1 MIKELKH
8 PLCAVEYPW
17 GISFGGSQMHTDD
30 PVMTKCGCGIVAVQE
45 VLIYISRY
53 HDCPGQ
59 ALFGKMI
66 ERTVISQ
73 TEYNRYLDR
82 LRSKYI
88 HLIPSFGVN
97 GISLVAGM
105 NSVFRRYGY
114 PYKGQWKI
122 ASKSFYPCMEEML
135 DLDIPVIIS
144 VGPNFPAVWGKKT
157 VELNPERNMIG
168 IPAQG
173 INAHYMIATGL
184 DDTCIHVSSWGRRY
198 SIDRREYDEY
208 VRSFSTSIV
217 SNLVYI
223 RKV

>member
-17 GISFGGSQMHTDD
+17 GISFGGSQMHSHD
-30 PVMTKCGCGIVAVQE
+30 PVMERCGCGIVAVQE
-45 VLIYISRY
+45 VLLYLTRY
-53 HDCPGQ
+53 HGCPGQ
-59 ALFGKMI
+59 ELLGSMS

-73 TEYNRYLDR
+73 DEYNRSLDR
-82 LRSKYI
+82 LRSRYI

-105 NSVFRRYGY
+105 NAVFRRYGY
-114 PYKGQWKI
+114 PYRGQWKI
-122 ASKSFYPCMEEML
+122 SSRSFYPCMEDML
-135 DLDIPVIIS
+135 ERDIPVIIS

-157 VELNPERNMIG
+157 VELSPETRG
-168 IPAQG
+168 RGAVPQG

-184 DDTCIHVSSWGRRY
+184 DENSIHISSWGRKY
-198 SIDRREYDEY
+198 LIDREEYDEY
-208 VRSFSTSIV
+208 VRRISSSIV

-223 RKV
+223 KKI